1 MIEIIISYILV
12 GCIIGL
18 ITWILDIFIPSN
30 RLSLTGKILIL
41 TVIFWPSV
49 LRIWIETFVEVIRRI
64 RHDRS

>member
-41 TVIFWPSV
+41 TVILWPSV
-49 LRIWIETFVEVIRRI
+49 LRIWIKTSVEIIRRI

>member
-1 MIEIIISYILV
+1 MIEIIILYILI

-30 RLSLTGKILIL
+30 RVSLTGKNLIL
-41 TVIFWPSV
+41 TVILWPSV
-49 LRIWIETFVEVIRRI
+49 LRIWIRTSVEVIRRN